1 MKKVES
7 VEQTMKKFE
16 MLIDDFT
23 TKQEQLDQF
32 KQNDEKEYEDDEWK
46 LKEYRINKS

>member
-1 MKKVES
+1 
-7 VEQTMKKFE
+7 MKKFE

-32 KQNDEKEYEDDEWK
+32 KQNDEKEYDDDEWI
-46 LKEYRINKS
+46 RINDCHFIELFIGE